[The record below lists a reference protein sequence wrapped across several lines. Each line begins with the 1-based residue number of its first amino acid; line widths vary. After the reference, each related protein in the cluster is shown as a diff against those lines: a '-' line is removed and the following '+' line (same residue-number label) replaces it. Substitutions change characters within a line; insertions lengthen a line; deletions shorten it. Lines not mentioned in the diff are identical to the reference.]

1 MNTNKQ
7 ILVAEDDDF
16 LRLLLQT
23 QCEELGVKVDTVENG
38 EQLLTAALSYQYDII
53 ITDIQM
59 PICDGIEAMQLLRQ
73 LGYNRPIFAMSADPV
88 TAEGFDDTLT
98 KPVDNQ
104 HLANILLQTSSQKR
118 IPLVIDDALT
128 KLFYEN
134 LQQQETQFQQALAER
149 NANLMRQICHKVK
162 GGAASFGHA
171 ELTNAAD
178 KLQTLLQHKNLDN
191 QLLLICQQ
199 FGQLLQQ
206 CGEANA
212 SS

>member
-7 ILVAEDDDF
+7 ILVAEDDVF
-16 LRLLLQT
+16 LRLLLQS

-38 EQLLTAALSYQYDII
+38 EQLITAALSYQYDII

-59 PICDGIEAMQLLRQ
+59 PICDGIKAMQLLRQ
-73 LGYNRPIFAMSADPV
+73 LGYDRPIFAMSADPV
-88 TAEGFDDTLT
+88 TAEGFDNTLT

-104 HLANILLQTSSQKR
+104 QLADIVLHASSQKR
-118 IPLVIDDALT
+118 IPLVIDDGLT
-128 KLFYEN
+128 QLFYEN
-134 LQQQETQFQQALAER
+134 LQQQEIEFQQALAER
-149 NANLMRQICHKVK
+149 NTSLMRQICHKVK

-178 KLQTLLQHKNLDN
+178 ELQTFLLQQPLDE
-191 QLLLICQQ
+191 QLFLICQQ
-199 FGQLLQQ
+199 FSQLLLQ

-212 SS
+212 RS